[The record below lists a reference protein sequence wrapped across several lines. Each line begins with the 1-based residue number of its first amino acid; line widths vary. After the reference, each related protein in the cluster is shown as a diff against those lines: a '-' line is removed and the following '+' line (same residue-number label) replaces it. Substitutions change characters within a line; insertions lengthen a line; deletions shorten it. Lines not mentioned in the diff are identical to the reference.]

1 MNNEFEKNIS
11 GETPQEAPVVNS
23 MEDSENKIEQIKSE
37 QIEAEQVSS
46 ETKEFIKEEDVVQ
59 TEPAVILAAESENDA
74 SAQQEEMQSPVAEAR
89 FESRAPEFN
98 VTHNITKK
106 EKRVWPRVVA
116 FSLVAGILFGASF
129 GLVSGL
135 TSRLTAS
142 RVSLEPTKVSLNKGE
157 ATASGMSTVS
167 AIAEECMPSIVA
179 ITNRSVSDVMTFFG
193 KYSQESTSS
202 GSGIIIGQ
210 NDTELLIV
218 TNYHVVANS
227 KELSV
232 VFSPVESK
240 LEQQAG
246 SEGAGSLGDADIPT
260 ATVKGYDSNK
270 DLAVIAVRLKD
281 ISSDVLSQI
290 KVATIGDSS
299 TLKPGDQVIA
309 IGNALGYGQSV
320 TTGIISAVNRSI
332 TMESAD
338 GSSTV
343 TNTFIQTDAAINNGN
358 SGGALLDMAG
368 NLIGI
373 NSVKIATT
381 GVEGMGYAIPI
392 TDVEGIIDNLM
403 VRQTRDVVA
412 AEKQGFL
419 GITGADVTS
428 TNNETF
434 GIPVGVFVNSVIE
447 GLAAEKAGIKKGY
460 VITKFDGYTVT
471 TIAQLQD
478 RLQYYKEGEKV
489 SVTAMVPGDGGYV
502 EKEFTAVL
510 SNRAENTGEAQ
521 KE

>member
-1 MNNEFEKNIS
+1 MNNEFENNVF
-11 GETPQEAPVVNS
+11 GEET
-23 MEDSENKIEQIKSE
+23 EDIIETDFAENSENITEGEKTS
-37 QIEAEQVSS
+37 AD
-46 ETKEFIKEEDVVQ
+46 ETMEERR
-59 TEPAVILAAESENDA
+59 S
-74 SAQQEEMQSPVAEAR
+74 
-89 FESRAPEFN
+89 PEFN
-98 VTHNITKK
+98 VTHTVKNK
-106 EKRVWPRVVA
+106 KRVWPKVA
-116 FSLVAGILFGASF
+116 AASILAGVLFGTAF
-129 GLVSGL
+129 GITNGITSGL
-135 TSRLTAS
+135 IMRGIK
-142 RVSLEPTKVSLNKGE
+142 LEPTKVTLNKSD
-157 ATASGMSTVS
+157 ADISGISNVS
-167 AIAEECMPSIVA
+167 AIAEECMGSIVA
-179 ITNRSVSDVMTFFG
+179 ITNRSVSDVITFFG

-202 GSGIIIGQ
+202 GSGIIIGK

-232 VFSPVESK
+232 VFSPVESM
-240 LEQQAG
+240 LEEQAEKG
-246 SEGAGSLGDADIPT
+246 GNADLDIPH

-270 DLAVIAVRLKD
+270 DLAVIAVKLTD
-281 ISSDVLSQI
+281 ISADVLSKI

-299 TLKPGDQVIA
+299 SLKPGDQVVA

-320 TTGIISAVNRSI
+320 TTGIISAVNRNI

-343 TNTFIQTDAAINNGN
+343 TNSFIQTDAAINSGN

-392 TDVEGIIDNLM
+392 SDVEGIIDNLM
-403 VRQTRDVVA
+403 LHKTRDVVA
-412 AEKQGFL
+412 SEKQGFL
-419 GITGADVTS
+419 GITGTDVTS
-428 TNNETF
+428 SNNETF

-460 VITKFDGYTVT
+460 VITKFDGYSIT

-478 RLQYYKEGEKV
+478 RLQYYSEGEKV
-489 SVTAMVPGDGGYV
+489 SVTVMVPGNNGYD
-502 EKEFTAVL
+502 EKEFKVTL
-510 SNRAENTGEAQ
+510 SNRSENTE
-521 KE
+521 E